1 MSNAKDMEFIATEA
15 APEFIKGE
23 MLRNAE
29 LERLADLLL
38 QGHSVFSV
46 DGYDPGEFSAMLI
59 GAERRAVTRLARL
72 IVADIEAR
80 AAIAA

>member
-1 MSNAKDMEFIATEA
+1 MISAREMESIATEA
-15 APEFIKGE
+15 AHEFVKGA

-72 IVADIEAR
+72 IVADVEAR
-80 AAIAA
+80 ARIAA